1 MGSLL
6 ATRFRETTGKSKDI
20 RMYQESNYDVSY
32 PTGFLAFDFI
42 NGTVIHVKN
51 DDMKFTYNSIGIV
64 DGSMATVIG
73 RSGCGKTTFCIQ
85 SGFEIIAPF
94 ETSCL
99 YYDSIEG
106 GAVESR
112 IETLSGLYGK
122 DLKEKYIPRNSGIT
136 AENFYERIKIIH
148 DLKIQSKDDYLY
160 DTGLYS
166 SDGEKIYKFEPTVYI
181 LDSLGML
188 MPEQYTEEDELSGQ
202 MSTTQSAKTNSA
214 IFRRIIAMLKAA
226 NIILFVINHILE
238 DVDVNP
244 FAKKQQQLSYLK
256 PGERVGGGKVA
267 LYVSNLIIRMDDH
280 SKMKPT
286 EGFCIHGSLVTL
298 TLLKSR
304 TSAAGNSITLVFDYA
319 RGFDKE
325 LSLFYTMKE
334 LGYVNGAGAYLYFGD
349 RSDIKFAQKNFKQ
362 KLQENPE
369 LQEVF
374 ITEAY
379 KALMTLIN
387 DPGEDEEY
395 SNKFNL
401 TNALMNKMKEYN
413 QMAIA

>member
-1 MGSLL
+1 MGLL
-6 ATRFRETTGKSKDI
+6 AEKFRNNVSKSKDI
-20 RMYQESNYDVSY
+20 RMSRESDSDVSY
-32 PTGFLAFDFI
+32 PTGFLAFDFL
-42 NGTVIHVKN
+42 NGVVVHVQK

-73 RSGCGKTTFCIQ
+73 RSGCGNTTFCVQ
-85 SGFEIIAPF
+85 AAGEIISPF
-94 ETSCL
+94 DTSCI

-106 GAVESR
+106 GIVETR
-112 IETLSGLYGK
+112 IENLTGFYGK
-122 DLKEKYIPRNSGIT
+122 EFKERMIIRNSGIT
-136 AENFYERIKIIH
+136 AENFFERIKMVH
-148 DLKIQSKDDYLY
+148 DLKIESKDEYMY
-160 DTGLYS
+160 DTGLL
-166 SDGEKIYKFEPTVYI
+166 DTNGEKIYKFEPTIYI

-188 MPEQYTEEDELSGQ
+188 MPDQYANEDELSGQ
-202 MSTTQSAKTNSA
+202 MSTTASAKTNSA
-214 IFRRIIAMLKAA
+214 IFRRIIALLKSA
-226 NIILFVINHILE
+226 NIILLCINHILD
-238 DVDVNP
+238 DVDINP
-244 FAKKQQQLSYLK
+244 FAKKQQQLAYLK

-286 EGFCIHGSLVTL
+286 EGFCIRGSLVTL
-298 TLLKSR
+298 TIMKSR
-304 TSAAGNSITLVFDYA
+304 TSAAGNSITLVFDYEK
-319 RGFDKE
+319 GFDKD

-374 ITEAY
+374 ITEGY

-387 DPGEDEEY
+387 DSGEPENY
-395 SNKFNL
+395 KAKFNV
-401 TNALMNKMKEYN
+401 TTALINKMKEFN
-413 QMAIA
+413 QIGVA